1 MPVNSSNCA
10 ISEKSSLSSGESTHF
25 IRFYLF
31 SVPYSRKYRSK
42 DACFFRENRYSVD
55 TMTKEVFP

>member
-31 SVPYSRKYRSK
+31 SVPYSWKYRSK
-42 DACFFRENRYSVD
+42 GACFFPE
-55 TMTKEVFP
+55 KPL